1 MTGMNR
7 RPGDW
12 DDTTPA
18 EGFAYEIPPTVTIA
32 RLIAWYRDRAA
43 SDAGLA
49 LALDAQG
56 LTTAAD
62 ANRKRSH
69 AYRLTMQCLEALRE
83 RCCEPETEFRG
94 HLTAKGRPKAQVR
107 APP

>member
-1 MTGMNR
+1 MTGENR
-7 RPGDW
+7 QAHDW

-18 EGFAYEIPPTVTIA
+18 EGFDYDVPPVATIA
-32 RLIAWYRDRAA
+32 RLIAWYSDRAA
-43 SDAGLA
+43 FDAGLA

-56 LTTAAD
+56 LTKAAE

-69 AYRLTMQCLEALRE
+69 AYRLTMQCLKALRE

-94 HLTAKGRPKAQVR
+94 HLTSKTRPKAQVR

>member
-1 MTGMNR
+1 MTGENR
-7 RPGDW
+7 QPRDW

-18 EGFAYEIPPTVTIA
+18 EGFAYELPPAATIA
-32 RLIAWYRDRAA
+32 RLIEWYGARAN

-56 LTTAAD
+56 LATAAE

-69 AYRLTMQCLEALRE
+69 AYRLTMQCLQALRE
-83 RCCEPETEFRG
+83 RCCEPQTEFRG
-94 HLTAKGRPKAQVR
+94 HLQAKARPKAQVR

>member
-18 EGFAYEIPPTVTIA
+18 EGFAYDVPPAATIA

-94 HLTAKGRPKAQVR
+94 HLTAKSRPKAQVR